1 MINVINESSENTNES
16 KKRIH
21 HETRGCTIKML
32 YRVPLVR
39 AKKCCA
45 FSFDLRD

>member
-1 MINVINESSENTNES
+1 MINVINESSENANAN

-21 HETRGCTIKML
+21 HETRGCTIEIL
-32 YRVPLVR
+32 YRVPRVR

-45 FSFDLRD
+45 SSFDL